1 MSAVAAVK
9 PGKPKKRTGTTVAL
23 ATAAILL
30 QPSAIAAPQL
40 RECGCPQGQRC
51 ECAPRLRIFD
61 PMGRVLLSPVYY

>member
-1 MSAVAAVK
+1 MSAVAISSSTK
-9 PGKPKKRTGTTVAL
+9 TQKKRTAR
-23 ATAAILL
+23 TAAITIRL
-30 QPSAIAAPQL
+30 QSPAVAAPRL